1 MGTRQKIACITLD
14 IEPDFGDRQRVR
26 MFENEALLER
36 YISIIQ
42 ANQVNVT
49 GFLVTSLLEPYGP
62 VIERFGRRIPIE
74 FGTHSHDH
82 ELAGPCS
89 REQVAKSFRVYQDFW
104 GRAPAGYRTP
114 WGLIDRQGIMNLLDF
129 GYDYDSSLYP
139 SASFYPLRSGRKG
152 YWNLHFPPHPFRV
165 VRGQESLLELPMA
178 CLQLIRLVF
187 SLSYIK
193 LWGLGMYRT
202 LMRFFPLP
210 DIAVLLAH
218 PYDYYIPLFADQIKG
233 WERRALARNGRNA
246 FDLFDRMIKLLKQ
259 QGYQFILMS
268 ELSRR
273 LRAEPSLL
281 QIPVEQWR

>member
-1 MGTRQKIACITLD
+1 
-14 IEPDFGDRQRVR
+14 
-26 MFENEALLER
+26 
-36 YISIIQ
+36 
-42 ANQVNVT
+42 
-49 GFLVTSLLEPYGP
+49 
-62 VIERFGRRIPIE
+62 
-74 FGTHSHDH
+74 
-82 ELAGPCS
+82 
-89 REQVAKSFRVYQDFW
+89 
-104 GRAPAGYRTP
+104 
-114 WGLIDRQGIMNLLDF
+114 MNLLDF

-233 WERRALARNGRNA
+233 WERRALARNGQNA

-259 QGYQFILMS
+259 QGYQFISMG